1 MVHVSSCDFIG
12 ALSRSFFIS
21 LSLSERVQKL
31 RRELQQARA
40 APAYEELEVIRRRA
54 LDYDPPRV
62 SVRTCACACAL
73 GHIMHLCGCL
83 NVWVW
88 T

>member
-54 LDYDPPRV
+54 LDHDPPRV
-62 SVRTCACACAL
+62 SVCVLSGT
-73 GHIMHLCGCL
+73 
-83 NVWVW
+83 
-88 T
+88 